1 MKDKNTK
8 SIQSYLLAVL
18 GCIVLIVLDQFTKW
32 LAVVHLKDQEPFVI
46 WKGVFKLEYLENR
59 GAAFGIMQDRQILFA
74 VGAVVIV
81 CLIGFIYGRMP
92 HTSRYYLLRICAV
105 MICAGAI
112 GNLID
117 RILQGYVVDFF
128 YFRLINFPVFNV
140 ADCYVTIS
148 AAALIILFLFYYK
161 DSDLEPFSLKKKGD
175 SL

>member
-46 WKGVFKLEYLENR
+46 WKGVFKMEYLENR

-112 GNLID
+112 GNMID
-117 RILQGYVVDFF
+117 RLRLNYVVDFF
-128 YFRLINFPVFNV
+128 YFELINFPIFNI
-140 ADCYVTIS
+140 ADCYVVV
-148 AAALIILFLFYYK
+148 ACILFAFAILFYYK
-161 DSDLEPFSLKKKGD
+161 EDELSCFSLKKG
-175 SL
+175 

>member
-8 SIQSYLLAVL
+8 SIQSYLLAVI

-112 GNLID
+112 GNMID
-117 RILQGYVVDFF
+117 RLRLNYVVDFF
-128 YFRLINFPVFNV
+128 YFELINFPIFNV
-140 ADCYVTIS
+140 ADCYVVV
-148 AAALIILFLFYYK
+148 ACILFAFAILFYYK
-161 DSDLEPFSLKKKGD
+161 EDELNCFSLKKG
-175 SL
+175 

>member
-112 GNLID
+112 GNMID
-117 RILQGYVVDFF
+117 RLRLNYVVDFF
-128 YFRLINFPVFNV
+128 YFELINFPIFNI
-140 ADCYVTIS
+140 ADCYVRASSLLLLYFFTIKRTS
-148 AAALIILFLFYYK
+148 
-161 DSDLEPFSLKKKGD
+161 
-175 SL
+175 

>member
-1 MKDKNTK
+1 M
-8 SIQSYLLAVL
+8 AVI

-112 GNLID
+112 GNMID
-117 RILQGYVVDFF
+117 RLRLNYVVDFF
-128 YFRLINFPVFNV
+128 YFELINFPIFNI
-140 ADCYVTIS
+140 ADCYVVV
-148 AAALIILFLFYYK
+148 ACILFAFAILFYYK
-161 DSDLEPFSLKKKGD
+161 EDELSCFSLKKG
-175 SL
+175 

>member
-112 GNLID
+112 GNMID
-117 RILQGYVVDFF
+117 RLRLNYVVDFF
-128 YFRLINFPVFNV
+128 YFELINFPIFNV
-140 ADCYVTIS
+140 ADCYVVV
-148 AAALIILFLFYYK
+148 ACILFAFAILFYYK
-161 DSDLEPFSLKKKGD
+161 EDELNCFSLKKG
-175 SL
+175 

>member
-18 GCIVLIVLDQFTKW
+18 GCIVLTVLDQLTKW
-32 LAVVHLKDQEPFVI
+32 LAVIHLKDQEPFVL

-112 GNLID
+112 GNMID
-117 RILQGYVVDFF
+117 RLRLNYVVDFF
-128 YFRLINFPVFNV
+128 YFELINFPIFNV
-140 ADCYVTIS
+140 ADCYVVV
-148 AAALIILFLFYYK
+148 A
-161 DSDLEPFSLKKKGD
+161 
-175 SL
+175 

>member
-8 SIQSYLLAVL
+8 SIQSYLLAVI

-112 GNLID
+112 GNMID
-117 RILQGYVVDFF
+117 RLRLNYVVDFF
-128 YFRLINFPVFNV
+128 YFELINFPIFNV
-140 ADCYVTIS
+140 ADCYVVV
-148 AAALIILFLFYYK
+148 ACILFAFAILFYYK
-161 DSDLEPFSLKKKGD
+161 EDELSCFSLKKG
-175 SL
+175 

>member
-1 MKDKNTK
+1 MKDKNTN

-112 GNLID
+112 GNMID
-117 RILQGYVVDFF
+117 RLRLNYVVDFF
-128 YFRLINFPVFNV
+128 YFELINFPIFNI
-140 ADCYVTIS
+140 ADCYVVV
-148 AAALIILFLFYYK
+148 ACILFAFAILFYYK
-161 DSDLEPFSLKKKGD
+161 EDELSCFSLKKG
-175 SL
+175 

>member
-112 GNLID
+112 GNMID
-117 RILQGYVVDFF
+117 RLRLNYVVDFF
-128 YFRLINFPVFNV
+128 YFELINFPIFNI
-140 ADCYVTIS
+140 ADCYVVV
-148 AAALIILFLFYYK
+148 ACILFAFAILFYYK
-161 DSDLEPFSLKKKGD
+161 EDERSCFSLKKG
-175 SL
+175 

>member
-8 SIQSYLLAVL
+8 SIQSYLLAVI

-112 GNLID
+112 GNMID
-117 RILQGYVVDFF
+117 RLRLNYVVDFF
-128 YFRLINFPVFNV
+128 YFELINFPIFNI
-140 ADCYVTIS
+140 ADCYVVV
-148 AAALIILFLFYYK
+148 ACILFAFAILFYYK
-161 DSDLEPFSLKKKGD
+161 EDELSCFSLKNG
-175 SL
+175 

>member
-8 SIQSYLLAVL
+8 SIQSYLLAAL
-18 GCIVLIVLDQFTKW
+18 GCIVLTVLDQLTKW
-32 LAVVHLKDQEPFVI
+32 LAVIHLKDQEPFVI

-112 GNLID
+112 GNMID
-117 RILQGYVVDFF
+117 RLRLNYVVDFF
-128 YFRLINFPVFNV
+128 YFELINFPIFNV
-140 ADCYVTIS
+140 ADCYVVV
-148 AAALIILFLFYYK
+148 ACILFAFAILFYYK
-161 DSDLEPFSLKKKGD
+161 EDELSCFSLKKG
-175 SL
+175 

>member
-1 MKDKNTK
+1 
-8 SIQSYLLAVL
+8 

-112 GNLID
+112 GNMID
-117 RILQGYVVDFF
+117 RLRLNYVVDFF
-128 YFRLINFPVFNV
+128 YFELINFPIFNI
-140 ADCYVTIS
+140 ADCYVVV
-148 AAALIILFLFYYK
+148 ACILFAFAILFYYK
-161 DSDLEPFSLKKKGD
+161 EDELSCFSLKKG
-175 SL
+175 

>member
-112 GNLID
+112 GNMID
-117 RILQGYVVDFF
+117 RLRLNYVVDFF
-128 YFRLINFPVFNV
+128 YFELINFPIFNI
-140 ADCYVTIS
+140 ADCYVVV
-148 AAALIILFLFYYK
+148 ACILFAFAILFYYK
-161 DSDLEPFSLKKKGD
+161 EDELSCFSLKKG
-175 SL
+175 

>member
-18 GCIVLIVLDQFTKW
+18 GCIVLTVLDQLTKW
-32 LAVVHLKDQEPFVI
+32 LAVIHLKDQEPFVI

-112 GNLID
+112 GNMID
-117 RILQGYVVDFF
+117 RLRLNYVVDFF
-128 YFRLINFPVFNV
+128 YFELINFPIFNV
-140 ADCYVTIS
+140 ADCYVVV
-148 AAALIILFLFYYK
+148 ACILFAFAILFYYK
-161 DSDLEPFSLKKKGD
+161 DDELSCFSLKKG
-175 SL
+175 